1 MQPFGAV
8 LRLPLGFEVGPQ
20 LPIVLR
26 VFVEDEDATGAQA
39 VFEGV
44 EANGAFPSGVFGPVD
59 CWAFCRLASCCLSEM
74 IIRNLL
80 LGRDQVSHSPLS

>member
-1 MQPFGAV
+1 MFQMQPFGAV

-44 EANGAFPSGVFGPVD
+44 EANGG
-59 CWAFCRLASCCLSEM
+59 LSLGCV
-74 IIRNLL
+74 RTGGL
-80 LGRDQVSHSPLS
+80 LGILPVGFLLFVRNDHTESPFG